1 MTSEITYYDEFNDKV
16 KNINILFQYI
26 KNNKYEQFLEYI
38 STLNKNNLDVNMKDD
53 NGNYLITLAILI
65 NNRKI
70 VKILIEFGS
79 RLDFLDP
86 EGYSILYYP
95 IKFNYT
101 DLIDILLE
109 ANKEIIGISLVN
121 IKDFLSSTPLFYC
134 VKFKNIYALQEL
146 INNNADV
153 NYSNN
158 DGINLLHM
166 AIIRKNISIVTIVIN
181 YIKNINKQTNK
192 GMTALHLACS
202 FQLPE
207 VVKLLL
213 KYNAAT
219 NIVEYEYNFTPIFY
233 AIAQNNIEIVKILV
247 KENINPNHQDY
258 IGNTVLH
265 YTISLGYLD
274 IFHYI
279 ITAYSLAKSN
289 ILIYFENIN
298 SNTKNNSNVY
308 YINPN
313 LVNLDGLTFLHM
325 MLYSYSEHYDKYIIK
340 ILEFIDINYQDN
352 SGNTILYLLVEL
364 NIWQKFVSILEK
376 RKLNI
381 FIVNNENKDIY
392 SMINNNNTFI
402 NLVAKSYYNYLLKYE
417 NAWEKTKNNDC
428 SKRKISELKCLDYIK
443 TDIVTMKK
451 SVPDKKNKIIINI
464 DNDEIV
470 QYNTF
475 DGTNLDII
483 VGYKYLTKKFPYVM
497 SIFSHTSD
505 VSENLKNYQY
515 SIGVA
520 ENNNQYVSQFEIV
533 WIYQKIF
540 YPDNFDEIMTNIITK
555 LTYKFIII
563 NLAIILSNGNHANCL
578 FYDIEK
584 YTLERFEPHGSG
596 YPTHFNYNPDFLDNL
611 IYNKFKTLLESI
623 YNKEITFKYYPP
635 VSYLPK
641 IGFQTF
647 ENAEININKNIGDPN
662 GFCALWCIWY
672 LDYRIRYHNI
682 RLDKF
687 IKKLFITIRSNH
699 LSFRTLIRNYSI
711 KVTSLRDKYL
721 SLINKTFNDYVNNRI
736 THGEIKKL
744 LTEILID

>member
-1 MTSEITYYDEFNDKV
+1 MTSEIKYHDEFNDKV
-16 KNINILFQYI
+16 KNINILFQFI

-38 STLNKNNLDVNMKDD
+38 STLNKTNLDVNMKDD

-95 IKFNYT
+95 IKFNYI

-109 ANKEIIGISLVN
+109 YNKEIIGISLIN

-134 VKFKNIYALQEL
+134 VKFKNNYALQEL

-158 DGINLLHM
+158 QGINVLHM
-166 AIIRKNISIVTIVIN
+166 AIIKKNISMITIIIN
-181 YIKNINKQTNK
+181 YIKNIDKQTNK
-192 GMTALHLACS
+192 GMTALHFACS

-207 VVKLLL
+207 IVKLLL
-213 KYNAAT
+213 TYNAST
-219 NIVEYEYNFTPIFY
+219 SIVEYEYNFTPIFY
-233 AIAQNNIEIVKILV
+233 AVAQNNIEIVKILV
-247 KENINPNHQDY
+247 KNNINPNQQDY
-258 IGNTVLH
+258 IGNTILH
-265 YTISLGYLD
+265 YAISLGFLD

-279 ITAYSLAKSN
+279 IVSYPLIKGDN
-289 ILIYFENIN
+289 LIYFENIN
-298 SNTKNNSNVY
+298 NTVKNSNAY

-325 MLYSYSEHYDKYIIK
+325 MLYNYSEHYDKYIIK
-340 ILEFIDINYQDN
+340 ILEFIDVNYQDN
-352 SGNTILYLLVEL
+352 SGNTILYLLVVL
-364 NIWQKFVSILEK
+364 NIWQKFTSVLEK

-392 SMINNNNTFI
+392 SMISEKNNFI
-402 NLVAKSYYNYLLKYE
+402 ALVAKSYYNYLLKYE
-417 NAWEKTKNNDC
+417 NAWEKKKNNQC
-428 SKRKISELKCLDYIK
+428 SKRQINEIKCLEYIK
-443 TDIVTMKK
+443 TNIINTKK

-464 DNDEIV
+464 DNDAVV

-483 VGYKYLTKKFPYVM
+483 CGYKYLIKKFPHAM
-497 SIFSHTSD
+497 TIFSHTTNVSD
-505 VSENLKNYQY
+505 ELKNYQY

-520 ENNNQYVSQFEIV
+520 ENSNQYVSQFEIV

-540 YPDNFDEIMTNIITK
+540 YPDNFDEIINNIISK
-555 LTYKFIII
+555 VTYKFIII

-578 FYDIEK
+578 LYNIEN

-596 YPTHFNYNPDFLDNL
+596 YPTHFNYNPDFLDSL
-611 IYNKFKTLLESI
+611 IYSKFKKLLESI
-623 YNKEITFKYYPP
+623 YNKEIILKYYPP
-635 VSYLPK
+635 NSYLPK

-647 ENAEININKNIGDPN
+647 ENAEISINKNIGDPN

-672 LDYRIRYHNI
+672 LDYRLRYHNI

-687 IKKLFITIRSNH
+687 IKKMFVTIRSNR

-711 KVTSLRDKYL
+711 KITSLRDKYL
-721 SLINKTFNDYVNNRI
+721 SFINKTFNDYLNNRI
-736 THGEIKKL
+736 THEEIKKL